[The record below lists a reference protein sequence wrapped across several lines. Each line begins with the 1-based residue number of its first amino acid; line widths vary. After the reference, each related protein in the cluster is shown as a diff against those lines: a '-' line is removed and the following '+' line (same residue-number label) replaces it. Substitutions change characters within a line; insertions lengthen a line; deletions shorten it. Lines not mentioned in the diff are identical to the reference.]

1 MNIELSA
8 PVSTAVEATEA
19 PAQFMG
25 TDGASRGARRAAAL
39 AAIQGDAPSSPASEP
54 DDAGDSDAPAPR
66 ERPAMLPSQPA
77 ASDDEPAEETRLS
90 TAVRAREKASRIRR
104 EAEAERAAV
113 ARDRASLDAERREI
127 AQLRAARETLAK
139 DPLAGLKELG
149 LDMRDLVERAAIDG
163 TPDAQ
168 IRELQRRLEAQE
180 RAAESDRA
188 GRANQDMQTRRTT
201 AEAEFKAIASSDES
215 YPFLAARSEL
225 YPDLVKQQAYQ
236 LQDDYYKQTGK
247 VPTLNE
253 IAEALDY
260 LAGEEYRHVHERQA
274 RRGTNTSRDTG
285 TAPAAVKAKPSRTLA
300 AAKAGE
306 KSTAT
311 ATTAN
316 MSRDE
321 RKAFALNMLRSGR
334 L

>member
-8 PVSTAVEATEA
+8 PVSSAAEAPEA
-19 PAQFMG
+19 PAQFVG

-39 AAIQGDAPSSPASEP
+39 AAIQEDAPSSPASEP
-54 DDAGDSDAPAPR
+54 DDGDDSDAPAPR

-77 ASDDEPAEETRLS
+77 ESDEEPAEQTRLS

-180 RAAESDRA
+180 RAVESDRA
-188 GRANQDMQTRRTT
+188 GRANQDMQARRTT
-201 AEAEFKAIASSDES
+201 AEAEFQAIASSEEA
-215 YPFLAARSEL
+215 YPFLAARTDL
-225 YPDLVKQQAYQ
+225 YPDLVKRQAYQ
-236 LQDDYYKQTGK
+236 LQDDYFKETGK

-260 LAGEEYRHVHERQA
+260 LAGEEYRSVHERQT
-274 RRGTNTSRDTG
+274 RRGASTSRDTG
-285 TAPAAVKAKPSRTLA
+285 TAPAAAKAKPSRTLA

-306 KSTAT
+306 KSAAT

>member
-25 TDGASRGARRAAAL
+25 TDGASRGARRAAAI

-54 DDAGDSDAPAPR
+54 DDGDASDAPAPR
-66 ERPAMLPSQPA
+66 ERPAMLPSQPTA
-77 ASDDEPAEETRLS
+77 GDDEPAEETKLS

-180 RAAESDRA
+180 RAIEADRT
-188 GRANQDMQTRRTT
+188 GRASQDMQTRRAT
-201 AEAEFKAIASSDES
+201 AEAEFTAIASSDEA
-215 YPFLAARSEL
+215 YPFLAARNEMN
-225 YPDLVKQQAYQ
+225 PDTVRQDAYR
-236 LQDDYYKQTGK
+236 LQEQYYQKTGK
-247 VPTLNE
+247 VPTLRD

-260 LAGEEYRHVHERQA
+260 LAGEEYRGIHERQT
-274 RRGTNTSRDTG
+274 RRGTNASRDTG
-285 TAPAAVKAKPSRTLA
+285 TAPAAAKAKPSRTLA

>member
-19 PAQFMG
+19 PQQFMG

-54 DDAGDSDAPAPR
+54 DDGDDSDAPAPR
-66 ERPAMLPSQPA
+66 ERPAMLPAQPA
-77 ASDDEPAEETRLS
+77 ASEEPAEETKLS

-113 ARDRASLDAERREI
+113 ARDRASLDAERREV

-180 RAAESDRA
+180 RAIEADRT
-188 GRANQDMQTRRTT
+188 GRASQDMQTRRAT
-201 AEAEFKAIASSDES
+201 AEAEFTAIASSDGA
-215 YPFLAARSEL
+215 YPFLAARNEMN
-225 YPDLVKQQAYQ
+225 PDTVRQDAYR
-236 LQDDYYKQTGK
+236 LQEQYYQKTGK
-247 VPTLNE
+247 VPTLRD

-260 LAGEEYRHVHERQA
+260 LAGEEYRGIHERQT
-274 RRGTNTSRDTG
+274 RRGTNASRDTG
-285 TAPAAVKAKPSRTLA
+285 TAPAAAKAKPSRTLA